1 MNSPFVETNLQS
13 YLTFSCDNAIK
24 TFGELREELRTDL
37 ELHLKIKGENNMIAG
52 MPWIINKETTG
63 ASITVDC
70 KDIWIPLMMR
80 YWKKGM
86 TACITL
92 SSRQHNIKHNL
103 FAIQKSNKDSIK
115 LAIKE

>member
-1 MNSPFVETNLQS
+1 MTSTNELAGGSNSKQRKQNKKDSDLGYMIMNSPFVETNLQS

-70 KDIWIPLMMR
+70 KDI
-80 YWKKGM
+80 
-86 TACITL
+86 
-92 SSRQHNIKHNL
+92 
-103 FAIQKSNKDSIK
+103 
-115 LAIKE
+115 

>member
-1 MNSPFVETNLQS
+1 MTSTNELAVGSNSKQRKQNKKDSDLGYMIMNSPFVETNLQS
-13 YLTFSCDNAIK
+13 YLTFLCDNALK

-70 KDIWIPLMMR
+70 KDI
-80 YWKKGM
+80 
-86 TACITL
+86 
-92 SSRQHNIKHNL
+92 
-103 FAIQKSNKDSIK
+103 
-115 LAIKE
+115 

>member
-1 MNSPFVETNLQS
+1 MTSTNELAGGSNSKQRKQNKKDSDLGYMIMNSPFES
-13 YLTFSCDNAIK
+13 YLTFLCDNAIK

-70 KDIWIPLMMR
+70 KDI
-80 YWKKGM
+80 
-86 TACITL
+86 
-92 SSRQHNIKHNL
+92 
-103 FAIQKSNKDSIK
+103 
-115 LAIKE
+115 